1 MELVR
6 QKNVATIIVFPIVD
20 ADGDLVTGASGL
32 DSEIDTWADGSA
44 PDGFADCTNEATEI
58 GSTGMY
64 YLSLTQ
70 SEMNADYIIIQVK
83 TSTSGAK
90 TQVILIRTMVG
101 DPLNLATTDDG
112 GAINVAS
119 GVVESNV
126 VQVSGDS
133 GAADNLESYCDGTTP
148 QPVNV
153 TQIGGTA
160 QSATDLKDFADTGY
174 DPTTH
179 KVQGVVLTDTCTTN
193 TDMRGTDN
201 AYTGTPPTV
210 TAIRQEMDT
219 NSTQLAALV
228 TGVHVTS
235 IGEAVIDSNAVASDI
250 SNEITEGVWDVP
262 RSWHTIS
269 GSFGEGVSSVQGN
282 VTGNVAGSVNS
293 VTSDV
298 NVAELGPGVIVSTSL
313 DAGAITAIQNG
324 LSTHSAADVVTA
336 IEADGSKLD
345 HLWETTEDDSGVRR
359 FTTNALEQASGTGAT
374 AQQVWEYAN
383 RTVTNTPDVNVT
395 QIQGHALAGTGTQI
409 ADGFEHFFDVATPAK
424 TLNDCG
430 VEGSGLSA
438 EDVWTYTTRVL
449 TANTNLGIPSA
460 ADNADAVWDEA
471 IADHT
476 TGTTFGGKNQR
487 VVPSE
492 TLNDYK
498 ADVSGLATSAAL
510 ATVDGIV
517 DSILEDTNEL
527 QTNQGNWLTATGFS
541 THSAADVWSVTTRAL
556 TDKAGF
562 TISGTKTTLDAL
574 NDISSGDVSTAC
586 GTALTSYDPPTAT
599 EMASAFTEIK
609 GATWSSA
616 TDTLEHIRDKQSDIE
631 TDTQDLQTQIGTN
644 GAGLTN
650 IPWNSAWDAEVQSEC
665 ADALNA
671 YDPPTNTEM
680 EARTIAAAD
689 YATASALG
697 TVDTVVDAIKVTTDK
712 LDDTLE
718 LDTDVYR
725 FTENALE
732 QAPSGTGASA
742 ASIADAVWDEILS
755 GHSDVGSTGA
765 ALAAAG
771 GSGDPWATALPGSYG
786 AGTAGKIIGDNL
798 NATVGSRATQTSVDT
813 IDGIV
818 DSILEDTGTTLPGT
832 LTTMSGYIDTEVA
845 AILAAVDTEVAAI
858 KAKTDNL
865 PADPTGQSAVE
876 AAITAAHATTD
887 GKIDAVDDYV
897 DTEIAAIKAVTD
909 KLDTAVELDG
919 AVYRLTANALEL
931 APVDGAAPT
940 VAAIRAEIDANST
953 QLAAIKTKTDGLNF
967 TGTDVKATLD
977 GETVTVG
984 TNNDKTGYALTV
996 AYDAAKTAAS
1006 QSSVDTIDGIVDAIL
1021 EDTGTTLPASLSAI
1035 SAYIDTEVAA
1045 ILEDTGS
1052 TIPGLIGALN
1062 LISVDDVLDEAV
1074 EGTVTLRQALRGIMS
1089 VLMAKASGGG
1099 TSTLVY
1105 RDLADT
1111 KARVTV
1117 TADENGNRSAV
1128 VRDLT

>member
-1 MELVR
+1 MLYLKQSTAATIKLGPFVDDSDGKTAETGLTISQADIRLSKNGGDIAQTHNSAGATHDKLGYYNVPLDTTDTNTLGTL
-6 QKNVATIIVFPIVD
+6 KVIVSESGALPVFADFMVITAEAYDTLCGTDHFTVDLNGTPSVNVAQI
-20 ADGDLVTGASGL
+20 
-32 DSEIDTWADGSA
+32 
-44 PDGFADCTNEATEI
+44 
-58 GSTGMY
+58 
-64 YLSLTQ
+64 
-70 SEMNADYIIIQVK
+70 
-83 TSTSGAK
+83 
-90 TQVILIRTMVG
+90 
-101 DPLNLATTDDG
+101 
-112 GAINVAS
+112 
-119 GVVESNV
+119 
-126 VQVSGDS
+126 SGDS
-133 GAADNLESYCDGTTP
+133 TAADNLESYCDGTTA

-174 DPTTH
+174 DPATH

-201 AYTGTPPTV
+201 AYTGTPPAV

-219 NSTQLAALV
+219 NSTRLAALV

-262 RSWHTIS
+262 RSGHTIS

-510 ATVDGIV
+510 AIVDGNV

-527 QTNQGNWLTATGFS
+527 QTNQDNWLTATGFS
-541 THSAADVWSVTTRAL
+541 THSAADVWSVETRAL

-562 TISGTKTTLDAL
+562 TISGTKTTLDDL

-586 GTALTSYDPPTAT
+586 GTALDTYDPPTAT

-665 ADALNA
+665 TDALNA
-671 YDPPTNTEM
+671 YDPPTATEM
-680 EARTIAAAD
+680 NARTLPSAD
-689 YATASALG
+689 YATAAALSTHDG
-697 TVDTVVDAIKVTTDK
+697 KLDTVDTVA
-712 LDDTLE
+712 
-718 LDTDVYR
+718 
-725 FTENALE
+725 
-732 QAPSGTGASA
+732 
-742 ASIADAVWDEILS
+742 
-755 GHSDVGSTGA
+755 
-765 ALAAAG
+765 
-771 GSGDPWATALPGSYG
+771 
-786 AGTAGKIIGDNL
+786 
-798 NATVGSRATQTSVDT
+798 
-813 IDGIV
+813 DGIQ
-818 DSILEDTGTTLPGT
+818 
-832 LTTMSGYIDTEVA
+832 
-845 AILAAVDTEVAAI
+845 
-858 KAKTDNL
+858 
-865 PADPTGQSAVE
+865 ADLS
-876 AAITAAHATTD
+876 
-887 GKIDAVDDYV
+887 
-897 DTEIAAIKAVTD
+897 
-909 KLDTAVELDG
+909 
-919 AVYRLTANALEL
+919 NA
-931 APVDGAAPT
+931 
-940 VAAIRAEIDANST
+940 
-953 QLAAIKTKTDGLNF
+953 TDGL
-967 TGTDVKATLD
+967 GALKALLDQIVSDLESAYTDATSLTTNSLRD
-977 GETVTVG
+977 RIRTLGWIIRNKMEVTNANGNTVIYK
-984 TNNDKTGYALTV
+984 D
-996 AYDAAKTAAS
+996 D
-1006 QSSVDTIDGIVDAIL
+1006 
-1021 EDTGTTLPASLSAI
+1021 GTTPAFSVSSAI
-1035 SAYIDTEVAA
+1035 TD
-1045 ILEDTGS
+1045 DS
-1052 TIPGLIGALN
+1052 TTTTRKRM
-1062 LISVDDVLDEAV
+1062 E
-1074 EGTVTLRQALRGIMS
+1074 
-1089 VLMAKASGGG
+1089 
-1099 TSTLVY
+1099 
-1105 RDLADT
+1105 
-1111 KARVTV
+1111 
-1117 TADENGNRSAV
+1117 
-1128 VRDLT
+1128 

>member
-1 MELVR
+1 MLYLKQSTAATIKLGPFVDDSDGKTAETGLTISQADIRLSKNGGDIAQTNNSAGATHDELGYYNVPLDTTDTNTLGTL
-6 QKNVATIIVFPIVD
+6 KVIVSESGALPVFADFMVITAEAYDTLCGTDHFTVDLNGTPSVNVAQI
-20 ADGDLVTGASGL
+20 
-32 DSEIDTWADGSA
+32 
-44 PDGFADCTNEATEI
+44 
-58 GSTGMY
+58 
-64 YLSLTQ
+64 
-70 SEMNADYIIIQVK
+70 
-83 TSTSGAK
+83 
-90 TQVILIRTMVG
+90 
-101 DPLNLATTDDG
+101 
-112 GAINVAS
+112 
-119 GVVESNV
+119 
-126 VQVSGDS
+126 SGDS
-133 GAADNLESYCDGTTP
+133 TAADNLESYCDGTTA

-210 TAIRQEMDT
+210 TAIRQEMDS

-262 RSWHTIS
+262 RSGHTIS

-430 VEGSGLSA
+430 VTGSGLSA

-460 ADNADAVWDEA
+460 ADNADAVWEEA

-510 ATVDGIV
+510 AIVDGNV

-541 THSAADVWSVTTRAL
+541 THSAADVWSVETRAL

-562 TISGTKTTLDAL
+562 TISGTKTTLDDL

-586 GTALTSYDPPTAT
+586 GTAL
-599 EMASAFTEIK
+599 
-609 GATWSSA
+609 
-616 TDTLEHIRDKQSDIE
+616 DTLSLIHI
-631 TDTQDLQTQIGTN
+631 
-644 GAGLTN
+644 
-650 IPWNSAWDAEVQSEC
+650 
-665 ADALNA
+665 
-671 YDPPTNTEM
+671 
-680 EARTIAAAD
+680 
-689 YATASALG
+689 
-697 TVDTVVDAIKVTTDK
+697 
-712 LDDTLE
+712 
-718 LDTDVYR
+718 
-725 FTENALE
+725 
-732 QAPSGTGASA
+732 
-742 ASIADAVWDEILS
+742 
-755 GHSDVGSTGA
+755 
-765 ALAAAG
+765 
-771 GSGDPWATALPGSYG
+771 
-786 AGTAGKIIGDNL
+786 
-798 NATVGSRATQTSVDT
+798 
-813 IDGIV
+813 
-818 DSILEDTGTTLPGT
+818 
-832 LTTMSGYIDTEVA
+832 
-845 AILAAVDTEVAAI
+845 
-858 KAKTDNL
+858 
-865 PADPTGQSAVE
+865 
-876 AAITAAHATTD
+876 
-887 GKIDAVDDYV
+887 
-897 DTEIAAIKAVTD
+897 
-909 KLDTAVELDG
+909 
-919 AVYRLTANALEL
+919 
-931 APVDGAAPT
+931 
-940 VAAIRAEIDANST
+940 
-953 QLAAIKTKTDGLNF
+953 
-967 TGTDVKATLD
+967 
-977 GETVTVG
+977 
-984 TNNDKTGYALTV
+984 
-996 AYDAAKTAAS
+996 
-1006 QSSVDTIDGIVDAIL
+1006 
-1021 EDTGTTLPASLSAI
+1021 
-1035 SAYIDTEVAA
+1035 
-1045 ILEDTGS
+1045 
-1052 TIPGLIGALN
+1052 
-1062 LISVDDVLDEAV
+1062 
-1074 EGTVTLRQALRGIMS
+1074 
-1089 VLMAKASGGG
+1089 
-1099 TSTLVY
+1099 
-1105 RDLADT
+1105 
-1111 KARVTV
+1111 
-1117 TADENGNRSAV
+1117 
-1128 VRDLT
+1128 